1 MAWLF
6 VRATDPFTE
15 LHRIGYGGREK
26 DIAHSMRKEDDSFF
40 PDNTT
45 LFVTHVVNLIEDN
58 PSDFSH
64 DLGTTIEPGS
74 ENLRI

>member
-1 MAWLF
+1 
-6 VRATDPFTE
+6 
-15 LHRIGYGGREK
+15 
-26 DIAHSMRKEDDSFF
+26 MRKEDDSFF

-45 LFVTHVVNLIEDN
+45 LFVKHVVNLIEDN

-64 DLGTTIEPGS
+64 DLGTTIEYGS